1 MFLISSMVLGL
12 LDQLQILWKLNLI
25 EMLGF
30 LTDLRLLTRFGMLVF
45 FTNVSLMKF
54 QVKYLALFLL
64 FTVIDRLKLS
74 WRGRLQKNIQL
85 MLEFFKA
92 PFLVLRFSYCTLITF
107 WWCDLWYCYLCWWY
121 YYSKC
126 DKTSDLWQ
134 QLELASGFE
143 SDLWDT
149 VDSGSKWLSDF
160 SAGKTQLV
168 LFYQSDNT
176 DAIDVKINGSVLEEK
191 LSFKKLGLVSLLN
204 WIGALTYLY
213 W

>member
-1 MFLISSMVLGL
+1 MF
-12 LDQLQILWKLNLI
+12 
-25 EMLGF
+25 
-30 LTDLRLLTRFGMLVF
+30 
-45 FTNVSLMKF
+45 
-54 QVKYLALFLL
+54 
-64 FTVIDRLKLS
+64 

-107 WWCDLWYCYLCWWY
+107 WWCDLWYCDLCWWY

-149 VDSGSKWLSDF
+149 VDWGSKWLSDF

-176 DAIDVKINGSVLEEK
+176 DAIDVKMNGSVLEEK

>member
-30 LTDLRLLTRFGMLVF
+30 LTALRLLTRIGMLVF

-54 QVKYLALFLL
+54 QVKYF
-64 FTVIDRLKLS
+64 
-74 WRGRLQKNIQL
+74 
-85 MLEFFKA
+85 
-92 PFLVLRFSYCTLITF
+92 YCTLIT

-149 VDSGSKWLSDF
+149 VDWGSKWLSDF

-176 DAIDVKINGSVLEEK
+176 DAIDVKMNGSVLEEK

>member
-74 WRGRLQKNIQL
+74 WRGCLQKNIQL

-92 PFLVLRFSYCTLITF
+92 PFLVLCFSYCTLITF

-143 SDLWDT
+143 SDLWHT